1 LGKEFVT
8 IPSKTTANNQFISA
22 LDLSGSGQVDVLAT
36 FRSDLGRSGSVMLYG
51 TSGNELGSFTA
62 NVSNGPDITGHWL
75 NENNETLYVQQ
86 TGTGLVF
93 TDVNGKALSGSIL
106 KTRVTF
112 VGYGRRVNG
121 QASGD
126 TLVWSNKKVWQKL
139 TLAGVYATE
148 SGEEVHIQQQRDKLG
163 ILSPDGTYRV
173 ITTQLGTSGISI
185 TIDELAGSFTLQD
198 DEIDT
203 ITWADNTR
211 WIKLRS
217 IDVNTFQY
225 HNFPFVTLDTLS
237 LTDFSSTLPEG
248 EGVDIRGT
256 SNNTRVAGIESV
268 KVASSTT
275 DTLGFASKAGDT
287 ITIPTGWR
295 AELPQFVDG
304 QFTHIISDAAADGTA
319 RVEVRNDHFF
329 TNPLNRFDVD
339 RNGSIQPLDALLI
352 LNAIRSL
359 GSGPIALPTNNDEI
373 STIYFDVSGDNNLTP
388 LDALSVLNALSRISG
403 GVKPEG
409 ESVSPLI
416 GLSTFDQD
424 TVDQRAASDVAINN
438 LESPKVAMSFGTI
451 QDIQLDVIT
460 IDDWMQELG
469 TEEEQQS
476 ADIDFIAPLLRQNH

>member
-1 LGKEFVT
+1 
-8 IPSKTTANNQFISA
+8 
-22 LDLSGSGQVDVLAT
+22 
-36 FRSDLGRSGSVMLYG
+36 
-51 TSGNELGSFTA
+51 
-62 NVSNGPDITGHWL
+62 
-75 NENNETLYVQQ
+75 
-86 TGTGLVF
+86 
-93 TDVNGKALSGSIL
+93 
-106 KTRVTF
+106 
-112 VGYGRRVNG
+112 
-121 QASGD
+121 
-126 TLVWSNKKVWQKL
+126 
-139 TLAGVYATE
+139 
-148 SGEEVHIQQQRDKLG
+148 
-163 ILSPDGTYRV
+163 
-173 ITTQLGTSGISI
+173 
-185 TIDELAGSFTLQD
+185 
-198 DEIDT
+198 
-203 ITWADNTR
+203 
-211 WIKLRS
+211 
-217 IDVNTFQY
+217 
-225 HNFPFVTLDTLS
+225 
-237 LTDFSSTLPEG
+237 
-248 EGVDIRGT
+248 
-256 SNNTRVAGIESV
+256 
-268 KVASSTT
+268 
-275 DTLGFASKAGDT
+275 
-287 ITIPTGWR
+287 
-295 AELPQFVDG
+295 LPQFVDG

-359 GSGPIALPTNNDEI
+359 GSGPITLPTNNDEI